1 MTENN
6 RLKSGKDQTLMRR
19 LVIYFLGNLSTKVI
33 NLILTRLQIT
43 SINTESYGPVNL
55 YVSTV
60 PQLVSI
66 FYLEIWA
73 GVMRFMFDETDT
85 DGKHKAFSN
94 ALVLAGFLSP
104 LFIVSIVVLSG
115 SGGDW
120 TYTPYLILMGLLTL
134 LDYLYQF
141 SCRGIGRDKLYA
153 VTGIISSL
161 IMGLAQI
168 ILLTVFQ
175 MGALAVIISPM
186 IGSLVSITIYE
197 SQTRQMR
204 RFRRQELSAGYIK
217 NLLRFCFPLSINAAA
232 YFALTKFNQLYVQ
245 QQPGGKLALSQ
256 LEAANKVGLFV
267 TLFVTVFSLAWQE
280 TAFAVSNDDNRV
292 AFYSL
297 TLNRYLKILSVAV
310 ICMIPAGRFIAWV
323 LGADSIYGEAA
334 IRLIPGVLAGVA
346 LSALSNFFGNIF
358 SAEKRNTPLLYS
370 TILGALV
377 NIVAMLGLYRYLG
390 LQAANVSLCL
400 GFLATVICRY
410 LILKKIVGLK
420 LDPAVMWL
428 AIAGSLLA
436 TVLFYA
442 FPSLKIQSLLAVPFM
457 ALALFWLRPEIRQI
471 LLILQSRSRRAG

>member
-1 MTENN
+1 MIENN
-6 RLKSGKDQTLMRR
+6 KLKSGKDQTLMRR

-43 SINTESYGPVNL
+43 SINTDAYGPVNL

-66 FYLEIWA
+66 FYLEMWA
-73 GVMRFMFDETDT
+73 GVMRFMYDENDMT
-85 DGKHKAFSN
+85 GKHKAFSN
-94 ALVLAGFLSP
+94 ALVIAGFLSP
-104 LFIVSIVVLSG
+104 LFILSIVVLSG

-153 VTGIISSL
+153 VTGIVSSL
-161 IMGLAQI
+161 IMGVAQI
-168 ILLTVFQ
+168 LLLTVFK

-197 SQTRQMR
+197 SKTRQLR
-204 RFRRQELSAGYIK
+204 RFKRQELSAAYMK
-217 NLLRFCFPLSINAAA
+217 ALLRFCFPLSINAAA

-245 QQPGGKLALSQ
+245 QQEGGKLALSQ

-297 TLNRYLKILSVAV
+297 TLNRYLKVLSVAV
-310 ICMIPAGRFIAWV
+310 MCMIPAGRLIALV

-334 IRLIPGVLAGVA
+334 VQLIPGVLAGVA

-370 TILGALV
+370 TVLGAVV
-377 NIVAMLGLYRYLG
+377 NIAAMVILYGYMG
-390 LQAANVSLCL
+390 LQAANLSLCL

-410 LILKKIVGLK
+410 LILKKMVGVK
-420 LDPAVMWL
+420 LDPVVMWI
-428 AIAGSLLA
+428 AIGGSLIA
-436 TVLFYA
+436 TGLFYA
-442 FPSLKIQSLLAVPFM
+442 FPSLKIQSLLAVPFVL
-457 ALALFWLRPEIRQI
+457 LALIWLRPEIRQMLTI
-471 LLILQSRSRRAG
+471 LKSRSRKAG